1 MGPSRGEH
9 LLSERERERSRVVSP
24 IQPPVPSQFTASLLQ
39 VPALVPLFSL
49 LSPLS
54 HHLSRITVPDGQ
66 NVIKTNGLG
75 WVMGNCLSCCKQTA
89 TR

>member
-39 VPALVPLFSL
+39 VPALVPLSSL
-49 LSPLS
+49 LSPIT
-54 HHLSRITVPDGQ
+54 HHVSRPLRSGCHK
-66 NVIKTNGLG
+66 IKLAGLG
-75 WVMGNCLSCCKQTA
+75 DGKLSFLL
-89 TR
+89 

>member
-9 LLSERERERSRVVSP
+9 LLSERERERERSRVVSP

-39 VPALVPLFSL
+39 VPALVPLSSL
-49 LSPLS
+49 LSP
-54 HHLSRITVPDGQ
+54 ITYHVPYGQ
-66 NVIKTNGLG
+66 DVIKSNWLG

-89 TR
+89 SR